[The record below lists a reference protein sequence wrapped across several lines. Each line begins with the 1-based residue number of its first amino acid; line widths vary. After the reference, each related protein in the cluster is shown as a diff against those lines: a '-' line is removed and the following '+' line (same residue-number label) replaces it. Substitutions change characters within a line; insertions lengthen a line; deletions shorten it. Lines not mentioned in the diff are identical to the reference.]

1 MKTDKQSLEKYFI
14 DNYETY
20 ENMIKYCIE
29 KIRTRKSEKA
39 MMNLGLY
46 YDKIEPNF
54 ELMLKYYNMAI
65 KKGSSDALNLL
76 GSYYRSIKEYNIMKK
91 YYIKAYNKKN
101 IESLYL
107 IATYYDDISK
117 DYDKAEKYY
126 LMYYKSKDNIRESS
140 YIKLLSKLYHLY
152 FDKKI
157 DWNLSLLYYIEYLN
171 YDVKDMSIALRLVE
185 NSCHKIPKETIHL
198 LFVSFYDELTYKDK
212 LILYKHYTKEKK
224 ECFICYKEE
233 PIITLFKCNHE
244 ICYECLQHITTCPYC
259 RMKI

>member
-1 MKTDKQSLEKYFI
+1 MKTDKQSLETYFI
-14 DNYETY
+14 ENYETY
-20 ENMIKYCIE
+20 ENMIKYCRE
-29 KIRTRKSEKA
+29 KIRTKKSEKA

-46 YDKIEPNF
+46 YHKIEPNV

-65 KKGSSDALNLL
+65 KKGSTDALNLL
-76 GSYYRSIKEYNIMKK
+76 GAYYRSIKEYNTMKK
-91 YYIKAYNKKN
+91 YYLKAYNKKN

-107 IATYYDDISK
+107 IATYYEDIQCN
-117 DYDKAEKYY
+117 YEKAEKYY
-126 LMYYKSKDNIRESS
+126 LLYYKSKDNIKLTS
-140 YIKLLSKLYHLY
+140 YIKVLSKLYHFY

-171 YDVKDMSIALRLVE
+171 YDIKDKCIALKLIQ
-185 NSCHKIPKETIHL
+185 NTTHTIPRNIIYL
-198 LFVSFYDELTYKDK
+198 LFVSFYDELTYSDK

-224 ECFICYKEE
+224 ECFICYQEQ